1 MIPEKVHPV
10 TGEKYIEGKNKIIM
24 ESGVVLTPAEF
35 SATTMMPKEEVGALM
50 QEIAGREDRYRF
62 DYQYAHTTGVLRRFP
77 RKPKLPVKA
86 APAVEVETV
95 PAEKPEPVKKLQK
108 PKVQK
113 VVSVLMVIL
122 AVMSITGIM
131 SACMSAYHSTKTLQ
145 LFGRP
150 LFVGVITGTV
160 MVMFSSTAF
169 TAARWFW
176 QEKGF
181 VRLFSVIFL
190 LLGLMVIA
198 YSMLSTLTVNYN
210 SWSKVEEAEKSEV
223 VENSEEL
230 EAYEARVKLKT
241 EELNEAVATEKSLS
255 EEAEWWKN
263 RSWKRYDELSTEL
276 TEQRKRVTDVRSE
289 LSSLL
294 SSKPELASKV
304 TEEKEDVFKFLSG
317 FIKVQPKTLRLF
329 MQAVPAMFFDIIAPF
344 ALSCAIYLAEKRK
357 EEDTNV
363 TD

>member
-1 MIPEKVHPV
+1 MITEKVHPV

-24 ESGVVLTPAEF
+24 ESGVVLTPSEF
-35 SATTMMPKEEVGALM
+35 SQTTKMSKEEVGAVM
-50 QEIAGREDRYRF
+50 QELAGREDRYRF
-62 DYQYAHTTGVLRRFP
+62 DYKYALTTGVLRHFQK
-77 RKPKLPVKA
+77 KP
-86 APAVEVETV
+86 ETV
-95 PAEKPEPVKKLQK
+95 PAQQPKSVEKLQK
-108 PKVQK
+108 PKVQRK
-113 VVSVLMVIL
+113 LSVVLIIL
-122 AVMSITGIM
+122 AVMCITGLM

-150 LFVGVITGTV
+150 LFVGVISGTV

-181 VRLFSVIFL
+181 VRLFSVVFL
-190 LLGLMVIA
+190 LLGVMVIA
-198 YSMLSTLTVNYN
+198 YSMLSTLTINYTA
-210 SWSKVEEAEKSEV
+210 WSKVETEEKLET

-230 EAYEARVKLKT
+230 AAYEAQVKLKQ
-241 EELNEAVATEKSLS
+241 EELDEAVATEKAIS

-263 RSWKRYDELSTEL
+263 RSWKRYDELSADL
-276 TEQRKRVTDVRSE
+276 TEQRKRVTAIRSE

-357 EEDTNV
+357 EEDKNV
-363 TD
+363 

>member
-1 MIPEKVHPV
+1 MITEKVHPV

-24 ESGVVLTPAEF
+24 ESGVLLTPSEF
-35 SATTMMPKEEVGALM
+35 AQTTMMSKEEVGALM
-50 QEIAGREDRYRF
+50 QELAGREDRYRF
-62 DYQYAHTTGVLRRFP
+62 DYKYALTTGVLRHFQ
-77 RKPKLPVKA
+77 RK
-86 APAVEVETV
+86 VENV
-95 PAEKPEPVKKLQK
+95 PAKKPVSVEKLRK
-108 PKVQK
+108 PKVQRK
-113 VVSVLMVIL
+113 LSVVLIIL
-122 AVMSITGIM
+122 AVMCVTGIM

-150 LFVGVITGTV
+150 LFVGIITGTV

-181 VRLFSVIFL
+181 VRLFSVVFL

-198 YSMLSTLTVNYN
+198 YSMLSTLTVNYT
-210 SWSKVEEAEKSEV
+210 SWSKVETEEKLET

-230 EAYEARVKLKT
+230 AAYEAQVKLKQ
-241 EELNEAVATEKSLS
+241 EELDEAVATEKAIS

-263 RSWKRYDELSTEL
+263 RSWKRYDELSADL
-276 TEQRKRVTDVRSE
+276 SEQRKRVTAIRSE

-294 SSKPELASKV
+294 SSKPQLASKV
-304 TEEKEDVFKFLSG
+304 TEEKEDIFKFLSG

-357 EEDTNV
+357 EEDKNV
-363 TD
+363 

>member
-1 MIPEKVHPV
+1 MITEKVHPV

-24 ESGVVLTPAEF
+24 ESGVLLTPAEF
-35 SATTMMPKEEVGALM
+35 AGTTKMSKEEVGAVM
-50 QEIAGREDRYRF
+50 QELAGREDRYRF
-62 DYQYAHTTGVLRRFP
+62 DYKYALTTGVLRHFQ
-77 RKPKLPVKA
+77 RKVENVPTKKPVV
-86 APAVEVETV
+86 VE
-95 PAEKPEPVKKLQK
+95 KLQK
-108 PKVQK
+108 PKVHV
-113 VVSVLMVIL
+113 VVSVLLVIL
-122 AVMSITGIM
+122 AVMSITGIL

-150 LFVGVITGTV
+150 LFIGVITGTV

-181 VRLFSVIFL
+181 VRLFSVVFL

-198 YSMLSTLTVNYN
+198 YSMLSTLTINYT

-223 VENSEEL
+223 IENSEEL
-230 EAYEARVKLKT
+230 AAYEAQVKLKQ
-241 EELNEAVATEKSLS
+241 EELDEAVTTEKAIS

-263 RSWKRYDELSTEL
+263 RSWKRYDELSADL
-276 TEQRKRVTDVRSE
+276 SEQRKRVTAIRSE

-294 SSKPELASKV
+294 SSKPQLASKV

-357 EEDTNV
+357 EEDKNV
-363 TD
+363 

>member
-1 MIPEKVHPV
+1 MITEKVHPV

-24 ESGVVLTPAEF
+24 ESGIVLTPSEF
-35 SATTMMPKEEVGALM
+35 AATTMMPKEEVGAVM
-50 QEIAGREDRYRF
+50 QEMAGREDRYKF
-62 DYQYAHTTGVLRRFP
+62 DYKYALTTGVLRHFQK
-77 RKPKLPVKA
+77 KPENVQ
-86 APAVEVETV
+86 
-95 PAEKPEPVKKLQK
+95 AEKPEPVVKLQK
-108 PKVQK
+108 PKAQRK
-113 VVSVLMVIL
+113 LSVVLIIL
-122 AVMSITGIM
+122 AVMCVTGLM

-198 YSMLSTLTVNYN
+198 YSMLSTLTVNYT
-210 SWSKVEEAEKSEV
+210 SWSKVETEEKLET

-230 EAYEARVKLKT
+230 AAYEAQVKLKQ
-241 EELNEAVATEKSLS
+241 EELDEAVTTEKAIS

-263 RSWKRYDELSTEL
+263 RSWKRYDELSADL
-276 TEQRKRVTDVRSE
+276 SEQRKRVTTIRSE

-294 SSKPELASKV
+294 SSKPQLASKV

-363 TD
+363 

>member
-1 MIPEKVHPV
+1 MIAEKVHPV

-24 ESGVVLTPAEF
+24 ESGVLLTPSEF
-35 SATTMMPKEEVGALM
+35 AQTTMMSKEEVGAVM
-50 QEIAGREDRYRF
+50 QEMAGREDRYRF
-62 DYQYAHTTGVLRRFP
+62 DYKYALATGVLRHFQKKVEGNQ
-77 RKPKLPVKA
+77 RKLEEISPKSVG
-86 APAVEVETV
+86 
-95 PAEKPEPVKKLQK
+95 KLQK
-108 PKVQK
+108 PQVQRK
-113 VVSVLMVIL
+113 LSVVLIIL
-122 AVMSITGIM
+122 AVMCITGLM

-150 LFVGVITGTV
+150 LFVGIITGTV

-181 VRLFSVIFL
+181 VRLFSVVFL
-190 LLGLMVIA
+190 LLGIMVIA
-198 YSMLSTLTVNYN
+198 YSMLSTLTVNYTA
-210 SWSKVEEAEKSEV
+210 WSKVETEEKLET

-230 EAYEARVKLKT
+230 AAYEAQVKLKT
-241 EELNEAVATEKSLS
+241 EELDEAVATEKAIS

-263 RSWKRYDELSTEL
+263 RSWKRYDELSAEL
-276 TEQRKRVTDVRSE
+276 TEQRKRVTTIRSE

-294 SSKPELASKV
+294 SSKPQLASKV

-357 EEDTNV
+357 EEEQNAKTE
-363 TD
+363 

>member
-1 MIPEKVHPV
+1 MITEKVHPV

-24 ESGVVLTPAEF
+24 ESGVLITPAEF
-35 SATTMMPKEEVGALM
+35 AETTMMSKEEVGALM
-50 QEIAGREDRYRF
+50 QELAGREDRYRF
-62 DYQYAHTTGVLRRFP
+62 DYKYALTTGVLRHFQK
-77 RKPKLPVKA
+77 KP
-86 APAVEVETV
+86 ETV
-95 PAEKPEPVKKLQK
+95 PAQKPAFVAKLQK
-108 PKVQK
+108 PMVQRK
-113 VVSVLMVIL
+113 LSVVLIIL
-122 AVMSITGIM
+122 TVMCITGLM

-181 VRLFSVIFL
+181 VRLFSVVFL

-198 YSMLSTLTVNYN
+198 YSMLSTLTVNYTA
-210 SWSKVEEAEKSEV
+210 WSKVETEEKLET

-230 EAYEARVKLKT
+230 AAYEAQVKLKQ
-241 EELNEAVATEKSLS
+241 EELDEAVATEKAIS

-263 RSWKRYDELSTEL
+263 RSWKRYDELSADL
-276 TEQRKRVTDVRSE
+276 SEQRKRVTDIRSE

-294 SSKPELASKV
+294 SSKPQLASKV

-357 EEDTNV
+357 EEDENV
-363 TD
+363 

>member
-1 MIPEKVHPV
+1 MITEKVHPV

-24 ESGVVLTPAEF
+24 ESGVLLTPAEF
-35 SATTMMPKEEVGALM
+35 AKTTMMSKEEVGAVM
-50 QEIAGREDRYRF
+50 QELAGREDRYRF
-62 DYQYAHTTGVLRRFP
+62 DYKYALTTGVLRHFQ
-77 RKPKLPVKA
+77 RK
-86 APAVEVETV
+86 VENV
-95 PAEKPEPVKKLQK
+95 PAKEPVVVEKLQK
-108 PKVQK
+108 PKVQRK
-113 VVSVLMVIL
+113 LSVVLIIL
-122 AVMSITGIM
+122 AVMCITGIM

-181 VRLFSVIFL
+181 VRLFSVVFL
-190 LLGLMVIA
+190 LLGLTVIA
-198 YSMLSTLTVNYN
+198 YSMLSTLTINYT

-230 EAYEARVKLKT
+230 AAYEAQVKLKT
-241 EELNEAVATEKSLS
+241 EELNEAMATEKSLS

-263 RSWKRYDELSTEL
+263 RSWKRYDELSAEL
-276 TEQRKRVTDVRSE
+276 TEQRKRVTVIRSE

-294 SSKPELASKV
+294 SSKPQLASKV

-357 EEDTNV
+357 EEDKNV
-363 TD
+363 

>member
-1 MIPEKVHPV
+1 MITEKVHPV

-24 ESGVVLTPAEF
+24 ESGIVLTPSEF
-35 SATTMMPKEEVGALM
+35 AQTTMMNKEEVGALM
-50 QEIAGREDRYRF
+50 QELSEREDRYRF
-62 DYQYAHTTGVLRRFP
+62 DYKYALTTGVLRHFQKKP
-77 RKPKLPVKA
+77 EIVPAQKPKS
-86 APAVEVETV
+86 VE
-95 PAEKPEPVKKLQK
+95 KLQK

-113 VVSVLMVIL
+113 KLSVVLIIL
-122 AVMSITGIM
+122 AVMCITGLM

-181 VRLFSVIFL
+181 VRLFSVVFL

-198 YSMLSTLTVNYN
+198 YSMLSTLTVNYTA
-210 SWSKVEEAEKSEV
+210 WSKVETEEKLET

-230 EAYEARVKLKT
+230 AAYEAQVKLKQ
-241 EELNEAVATEKSLS
+241 EELDEAVATEKAIS

-263 RSWKRYDELSTEL
+263 RSWKRYDELSADL
-276 TEQRKRVTDVRSE
+276 SEQRKRVTAIRSE

-294 SSKPELASKV
+294 SSKPQLASKV

-357 EEDTNV
+357 EEDKNV
-363 TD
+363 

>member
-1 MIPEKVHPV
+1 MISEKVHPV

-24 ESGVVLTPAEF
+24 ESGVLLTPAEF
-35 SATTMMPKEEVGALM
+35 AQTTMMSKEEVGALM
-50 QEIAGREDRYRF
+50 QELAGREDRYRF
-62 DYQYAHTTGVLRRFP
+62 DYKYALTTGVLRHFQ
-77 RKPKLPVKA
+77 K
-86 APAVEVETV
+86 
-95 PAEKPEPVKKLQK
+95 KPEGNQGKIAEISPKSVEKLQK
-108 PKVQK
+108 PKVQRK
-113 VVSVLMVIL
+113 LSVVSIIL
-122 AVMSITGIM
+122 AVMCVTGLM

-181 VRLFSVIFL
+181 VRLFSVVFL
-190 LLGLMVIA
+190 LLGIMVIA
-198 YSMLSTLTVNYN
+198 YSMLSTLTVNYTA
-210 SWSKVEEAEKSEV
+210 WSKVETEEKLET

-230 EAYEARVKLKT
+230 AAYEAQVKLKQ
-241 EELNEAVATEKSLS
+241 EELDEAVATEKAIS

-263 RSWKRYDELSTEL
+263 RSWKRYDELSADL
-276 TEQRKRVTDVRSE
+276 SEQRKRVTAIRGE

-294 SSKPELASKV
+294 SSKPQLASKV

-357 EEDTNV
+357 EEDKNV
-363 TD
+363 

>member
-1 MIPEKVHPV
+1 MITEKVHPV
-10 TGEKYIEGKNKIIM
+10 TGEKYIEGKNKIVM

-35 SATTMMPKEEVGALM
+35 AQTTVMPKEEVGALM
-50 QEIAGREDRYRF
+50 QELAGHEDRYRF
-62 DYQYAHTTGVLRRFP
+62 DYKYALTTGILRHFQKKAEGNQGKTAENFP
-77 RKPKLPVKA
+77 KSV
-86 APAVEVETV
+86 V
-95 PAEKPEPVKKLQK
+95 KLQK
-108 PKVQK
+108 PKIQRK
-113 VVSVLMVIL
+113 LSVVLIIL
-122 AVMSITGIM
+122 AVMCVTGVM

-150 LFVGVITGTV
+150 LFVGIITGTV

-181 VRLFSVIFL
+181 VRLFSVVFL

-198 YSMLSTLTVNYN
+198 YSMLSTLTVNYT
-210 SWSKVEEAEKSEV
+210 SWSKVETEEKLET

-230 EAYEARVKLKT
+230 AAYEAQVKLKT
-241 EELNEAVATEKSLS
+241 EELDEAVATEKSLT

-263 RSWKRYDELSTEL
+263 RSWKRYDELSAEL
-276 TEQRKRVTDVRSE
+276 TGQRKRVTAIRGE

-294 SSKPELASKV
+294 SSKPQLASKV

-357 EEDTNV
+357 EE
-363 TD
+363 

>member
-1 MIPEKVHPV
+1 MITEKVHPV

-24 ESGVVLTPAEF
+24 ESGVLLTPSEFAE
-35 SATTMMPKEEVGALM
+35 TTMMSKEEVGALM
-50 QEIAGREDRYRF
+50 QELSEREDRYRF
-62 DYQYAHTTGVLRRFP
+62 DYKYALTTGVLRHFQK
-77 RKPKLPVKA
+77 KPEGNQGKTAEISPNF
-86 APAVEVETV
+86 
-95 PAEKPEPVKKLQK
+95 AEKLQNRTKKPAK
-108 PKVQK
+108 KVIS
-113 VVSVLMVIL
+113 VVTIIL
-122 AVMSITGIM
+122 AVMCITGLM

-150 LFVGVITGTV
+150 LFVGIITGTV

-181 VRLFSVIFL
+181 VRMFSVVFL

-198 YSMLSTLTVNYN
+198 YSMLSTLTINYT

-230 EAYEARVKLKT
+230 AAYEAQDKLKQ
-241 EELNEAVATEKSLS
+241 EELDEAVTTEKSIS
-255 EEAEWWKN
+255 EEAKWWKN
-263 RSWKRYDELSTEL
+263 RSWKRYDELSAEL
-276 TEQRKRVTDVRSE
+276 TEQRKRVTAIRSE

-294 SSKPELASKV
+294 SSKPQLASKV

-357 EEDTNV
+357 EEDENV
-363 TD
+363 

>member
-1 MIPEKVHPV
+1 MITEKVHPV

-24 ESGVVLTPAEF
+24 ESGVLITPSEF
-35 SATTMMPKEEVGALM
+35 AQTTMMSKEEVGAFM
-50 QEIAGREDRYRF
+50 QELSEREDRYRF
-62 DYQYAHTTGVLRRFP
+62 DYKYALTTGVLRHFQK
-77 RKPKLPVKA
+77 KP
-86 APAVEVETV
+86 ETV
-95 PAEKPEPVKKLQK
+95 PAQKPAFVAKLQK
-108 PKVQK
+108 PMVQRK
-113 VVSVLMVIL
+113 LSVVLIIL
-122 AVMSITGIM
+122 AVMCITGLM

-150 LFVGVITGTV
+150 LFVGIITGTV

-181 VRLFSVIFL
+181 VRLFSVVFL

-198 YSMLSTLTVNYN
+198 YSMLSTLTVNYTA
-210 SWSKVEEAEKSEV
+210 WSKVETEEKLET

-230 EAYEARVKLKT
+230 AAYEAQVKLKT
-241 EELNEAVATEKSLS
+241 EELDEAVATEKAIS

-263 RSWKRYDELSTEL
+263 RSWKRYDELSAEL
-276 TEQRKRVTDVRSE
+276 TEQRKRVTAIRSE

-294 SSKPELASKV
+294 SAKPQLASKV

-357 EEDTNV
+357 EEDKNV
-363 TD
+363 

>member
-1 MIPEKVHPV
+1 MITEKVHPV

-24 ESGVVLTPAEF
+24 ESGIVLTPAEF
-35 SATTMMPKEEVGALM
+35 AMTTKMSEEEVGACM
-50 QEIAGREDRYRF
+50 QELSEHEDRYRF
-62 DYQYAHTTGVLRRFP
+62 DYKYALTTGVLRHFQ
-77 RKPKLPVKA
+77 KKA
-86 APAVEVETV
+86 ENVM
-95 PAEKPEPVKKLQK
+95 AEKPKPVVKMQK
-108 PKVQK
+108 PKVQRK
-113 VVSVLMVIL
+113 LSVVLIIL
-122 AVMSITGIM
+122 AVMCITGIM

-150 LFVGVITGTV
+150 LFVGLITGTV

-181 VRLFSVIFL
+181 VRLFSVVFL

-198 YSMLSTLTVNYN
+198 YSMLSTLTVNYTA
-210 SWSKVEEAEKSEV
+210 WSKVETEEKLEV

-230 EAYEARVKLKT
+230 AAYEAQVKLKQ
-241 EELNEAVATEKSLS
+241 EELDEAVTTEKAIS

-263 RSWKRYDELSTEL
+263 RSWKRYDELSADL
-276 TEQRKRVTDVRSE
+276 SEQRKRVTVIRGE

-357 EEDTNV
+357 EEDENV
-363 TD
+363 

>member
-1 MIPEKVHPV
+1 MITEKVHPV

-24 ESGVVLTPAEF
+24 ESGIVLTPAEF
-35 SATTMMPKEEVGALM
+35 ATTTMMSKEEVGAVM
-50 QEIAGREDRYRF
+50 QELSEREDRYRF
-62 DYQYAHTTGVLRRFP
+62 DYKYALTTGVLRHFQ
-77 RKPKLPVKA
+77 K
-86 APAVEVETV
+86 
-95 PAEKPEPVKKLQK
+95 KPEGNQGKTAEISPKSVIKLQK
-108 PKVQK
+108 PKVQRK
-113 VVSVLMVIL
+113 LSVVLIIL
-122 AVMSITGIM
+122 AVMSVTGIM

-150 LFVGVITGTV
+150 LFVGIITGTV

-181 VRLFSVIFL
+181 VRLFSVVFL

-198 YSMLSTLTVNYN
+198 YSMLSTLTINYTA
-210 SWSKVEEAEKSEV
+210 WSKVETEEKLET

-230 EAYEARVKLKT
+230 AAYEAQVKLKQ
-241 EELNEAVATEKSLS
+241 EELDEAVATEKAIS

-263 RSWKRYDELSTEL
+263 RSWKRYDELSADL
-276 TEQRKRVTDVRSE
+276 TGQRKRVTAIRSE

-294 SSKPELASKV
+294 SSKPQLASKV

-357 EEDTNV
+357 EEDENV
-363 TD
+363 

>member
-77 RKPKLPVKA
+77 RKPKLPVKT

-95 PAEKPEPVKKLQK
+95 PAEKPEPVEKLQK
-108 PKVQK
+108 EPVQK
-113 VVSVLMVIL
+113 AASVVTVIL
-122 AVMSITGIM
+122 VVMCFVGIM

-145 LFGRP
+145 IFGRP
-150 LFVGVITGTV
+150 LPVGIITGTV

-176 QEKGF
+176 KEKGF
-181 VRLFSVIFL
+181 VRFFAVVFL
-190 LLGLMVIA
+190 LLGVMVIA
-198 YSMLSTLTVNYN
+198 YSMLSTLTVNYT

-223 VENSEEL
+223 AENSEEL
-230 EAYEARVKLKT
+230 KAYETQIGLKQAELDELVNEQARL
-241 EELNEAVATEKSLS
+241 EK
-255 EEAEWWKN
+255 EAEWWKN
-263 RSWKRYDELSTEL
+263 RSWNRYDELSSQIAEN
-276 TEQRKRVTDVRSE
+276 RKAVSQARSE
-289 LSSLL
+289 LTSLIASKPQV
-294 SSKPELASKV
+294 SSKV
-304 TEEKEDVFKFLSG
+304 VEEKEDVFTFLAG

-363 TD
+363 

>member
-1 MIPEKVHPV
+1 MITEKVHPV

-24 ESGVVLTPAEF
+24 ESGIVLTPAEF
-35 SATTMMPKEEVGALM
+35 AETTMMSKVEVGALM
-50 QEIAGREDRYRF
+50 QELAGREDRYRF
-62 DYQYAHTTGVLRRFP
+62 DYKYALTTGVLRHFQ
-77 RKPKLPVKA
+77 K
-86 APAVEVETV
+86 
-95 PAEKPEPVKKLQK
+95 KPEGNQGKTAEISPKSVVKLQK
-108 PKVQK
+108 PKVRRK
-113 VVSVLMVIL
+113 LSVVLIIL
-122 AVMSITGIM
+122 AVMCITGLM

-150 LFVGVITGTV
+150 LFVGIITGTV

-181 VRLFSVIFL
+181 VRLFSVVFL

-198 YSMLSTLTVNYN
+198 YSMLSTLTVNYT
-210 SWSKVEEAEKSEV
+210 SWSKVETEEKLET

-230 EAYEARVKLKT
+230 AAYEAQVKLKQ
-241 EELNEAVATEKSLS
+241 EELDEAVATEKAIS

-263 RSWKRYDELSTEL
+263 RSWKRYDELSADL
-276 TEQRKRVTDVRSE
+276 SEQRKRVTAIRGE

-294 SSKPELASKV
+294 SSKPQLASKV

-357 EEDTNV
+357 EEDKNV

>member
-1 MIPEKVHPV
+1 MITEKVHPV
-10 TGEKYIEGKNKIIM
+10 TGEKYIEGKNKIVM

-35 SATTMMPKEEVGALM
+35 AETTMMSKEEVGALM
-50 QEIAGREDRYRF
+50 QELSEREDRYRF
-62 DYQYAHTTGVLRRFP
+62 DYKYALTTGILRHFQ
-77 RKPKLPVKA
+77 RK
-86 APAVEVETV
+86 VETV
-95 PAEKPEPVKKLQK
+95 PAKKPESVEKLQE
-108 PKVQK
+108 PKVRT
-113 VVSVLMVIL
+113 VVSVLTVIL
-122 AVMSITGIM
+122 AVMSITGIL
-131 SACMSAYHSTKTLQ
+131 SAGMSAYHSTKTLQ
-145 LFGRP
+145 YFGRP
-150 LFVGVITGTV
+150 LFVGIITGTV

-181 VRLFSVIFL
+181 VRLFSVVFL

-198 YSMLSTLTVNYN
+198 YSMLSTLTINYT

-230 EAYEARVKLKT
+230 AAYEAQVKLKT
-241 EELNEAVATEKSLS
+241 EELDEAVATEKSLT

-263 RSWKRYDELSTEL
+263 RSWKRYDELSAEL
-276 TEQRKRVTDVRSE
+276 TEQRKRVTVIRSE

-294 SSKPELASKV
+294 SSKPQLASKV
-304 TEEKEDVFKFLSG
+304 IEEKEDVFKFLSG

-357 EEDTNV
+357 EEK
-363 TD
+363 

>member
-1 MIPEKVHPV
+1 MIIEKVHPV

-35 SATTMMPKEEVGALM
+35 AMTTKMSEEEVGACM
-50 QEIAGREDRYRF
+50 QELSEHEDRYRF
-62 DYQYAHTTGVLRRFP
+62 DYKYALTTGVLRHFQ
-77 RKPKLPVKA
+77 K
-86 APAVEVETV
+86 
-95 PAEKPEPVKKLQK
+95 KPEGNQGKTVEISPKSVVKLQK
-108 PKVQK
+108 PKVQRK
-113 VVSVLMVIL
+113 LSVVLIIL
-122 AVMSITGIM
+122 AVMCVTGLM

-181 VRLFSVIFL
+181 VRLFSVVFL

-198 YSMLSTLTVNYN
+198 YSMLSTLTVNYT
-210 SWSKVEEAEKSEV
+210 SWSKVETEEKLET

-230 EAYEARVKLKT
+230 AAYEAQVKLKQ
-241 EELNEAVATEKSLS
+241 EELDEAVATEKAIS

-263 RSWKRYDELSTEL
+263 RSWKRYDELSADL
-276 TEQRKRVTDVRSE
+276 SAQRKRVTAIRNE

-294 SSKPELASKV
+294 SSKPQLASKV

-317 FIKVQPKTLRLF
+317 FIRVQPKTLRLF

-357 EEDTNV
+357 EEDKNV
-363 TD
+363 

>member
-1 MIPEKVHPV
+1 MITEKVHPV

-24 ESGVVLTPAEF
+24 ESGIVLTPSEF
-35 SATTMMPKEEVGALM
+35 AQTTMMNKEEVGAVM
-50 QEIAGREDRYRF
+50 QELSEREDRYRF
-62 DYQYAHTTGVLRRFP
+62 DYKYALTTGVLRHFQK
-77 RKPKLPVKA
+77 KP
-86 APAVEVETV
+86 EIV
-95 PAEKPEPVKKLQK
+95 PAEQPKSVEKLQK
-108 PKVQK
+108 PKVQRK
-113 VVSVLMVIL
+113 LSVVLIIL
-122 AVMSITGIM
+122 TVMCITGLM

-150 LFVGVITGTV
+150 LFVGMITGTV

-181 VRLFSVIFL
+181 VRLFSVVFL

-198 YSMLSTLTVNYN
+198 YSMLSTLTVNYTA
-210 SWSKVEEAEKSEV
+210 WSKVETEEKLET

-230 EAYEARVKLKT
+230 AAYEAQVKLKQ
-241 EELNEAVATEKSLS
+241 EELDEAVATEKAIS

-263 RSWKRYDELSTEL
+263 RSWKRYDELSADL
-276 TEQRKRVTDVRSE
+276 SEQRKRVTAIRSE

-294 SSKPELASKV
+294 SSKPQLASKV

-357 EEDTNV
+357 EEDKNV
-363 TD
+363 

>member
-1 MIPEKVHPV
+1 MITEKVHPV
-10 TGEKYIEGKNKIIM
+10 TGEKYIEGKNKVIM
-24 ESGVVLTPAEF
+24 ESGIVLTPSEF
-35 SATTMMPKEEVGALM
+35 AQTTMMSKEEVGALM
-50 QEIAGREDRYRF
+50 QELSEREDRYRF
-62 DYQYAHTTGVLRRFP
+62 DYKYALTTGVLRHFQ
-77 RKPKLPVKA
+77 K
-86 APAVEVETV
+86 
-95 PAEKPEPVKKLQK
+95 KPEGNQGKTAENFPKSVEELQK
-108 PKVQK
+108 PKVQRK
-113 VVSVLMVIL
+113 LSVVLIIL
-122 AVMSITGIM
+122 AVMCITGLM

-150 LFVGVITGTV
+150 LFVGIITGTV

-181 VRLFSVIFL
+181 VRLFSVVFL
-190 LLGLMVIA
+190 LLGVMVIA
-198 YSMLSTLTVNYN
+198 YSMLSTLTVNYTA
-210 SWSKVEEAEKSEV
+210 WSKVETEEKLET

-230 EAYEARVKLKT
+230 AAYEAQVKLKQ
-241 EELNEAVATEKSLS
+241 EELDEAVATEKAIS

-263 RSWKRYDELSTEL
+263 RSWKRYDELSADL
-276 TEQRKRVTDVRSE
+276 SEQRKRVMAIRSE

-294 SSKPELASKV
+294 SSKPQLASKV

-357 EEDTNV
+357 EEDKNV
-363 TD
+363 

>member
-1 MIPEKVHPV
+1 
-10 TGEKYIEGKNKIIM
+10 
-24 ESGVVLTPAEF
+24 
-35 SATTMMPKEEVGALM
+35 
-50 QEIAGREDRYRF
+50 
-62 DYQYAHTTGVLRRFP
+62 
-77 RKPKLPVKA
+77 
-86 APAVEVETV
+86 
-95 PAEKPEPVKKLQK
+95 
-108 PKVQK
+108 
-113 VVSVLMVIL
+113 
-122 AVMSITGIM
+122 
-131 SACMSAYHSTKTLQ
+131 MSAYHSTKTLQ

-181 VRLFSVIFL
+181 VRLFSVVFL

-198 YSMLSTLTVNYN
+198 YSMLSTLTVNYTA
-210 SWSKVEEAEKSEV
+210 WSKVETEEKLET

-230 EAYEARVKLKT
+230 AAYEAQVKLKT
-241 EELNEAVATEKSLS
+241 EELNEATATEKAIS

-263 RSWKRYDELSTEL
+263 RSWKRYDELSADL
-276 TEQRKRVTDVRSE
+276 SEQRKKVSTIRSE

-294 SSKPELASKV
+294 SSKPQLASKV
-304 TEEKEDVFKFLSG
+304 TEEKEDVFKFLAG

-357 EEDTNV
+357 KEDSNV

>member
-1 MIPEKVHPV
+1 MITEKVHPV

-35 SATTMMPKEEVGALM
+35 AMTTKMSEDEVGAVM
-50 QEIAGREDRYRF
+50 QELSESEDRYRF
-62 DYQYAHTTGVLRRFP
+62 DYKYALTTGVLRHFQK
-77 RKPKLPVKA
+77 KP
-86 APAVEVETV
+86 ENV
-95 PAEKPEPVKKLQK
+95 PAQQPKPVVKLQK
-108 PKVQK
+108 PKVQRK
-113 VVSVLMVIL
+113 LSVVLIIL
-122 AVMSITGIM
+122 AVMCVTGIM

-150 LFVGVITGTV
+150 LFVGLITGTV

-190 LLGLMVIA
+190 LLGIMVIA
-198 YSMLSTLTVNYN
+198 YSMLSTLTVNYTA
-210 SWSKVEEAEKSEV
+210 WSKVETEEKLET

-230 EAYEARVKLKT
+230 AAYEAQVKLKT
-241 EELNEAVATEKSLS
+241 EELDEAVATEKAIS

-263 RSWKRYDELSTEL
+263 RSWKRYDELSSDL
-276 TEQRKRVTDVRSE
+276 SEQRKRVTVVRSE

-294 SSKPELASKV
+294 SSKPQLASKV

-357 EEDTNV
+357 EEDKNV
-363 TD
+363 

>member
-1 MIPEKVHPV
+1 MITEKVHPV

-35 SATTMMPKEEVGALM
+35 AQTTMMSKEEVGALM
-50 QEIAGREDRYRF
+50 QELAGREDRYRF
-62 DYQYAHTTGVLRRFP
+62 DYKYALTTGVLRHFQ
-77 RKPKLPVKA
+77 K
-86 APAVEVETV
+86 
-95 PAEKPEPVKKLQK
+95 KPEGNQGKITENFPKSVEKLQK

-113 VVSVLMVIL
+113 KLSVVLIIL
-122 AVMSITGIM
+122 AVMCITGLM

-150 LFVGVITGTV
+150 LFVGIITGTV

-181 VRLFSVIFL
+181 VRLFSVVFL

-198 YSMLSTLTVNYN
+198 YSMLSTLTVNYT
-210 SWSKVEEAEKSEV
+210 SWSKVETEEKLET

-230 EAYEARVKLKT
+230 AAYEAQVKLKQ
-241 EELNEAVATEKSLS
+241 EELDEAVTTEKAIS

-263 RSWKRYDELSTEL
+263 RSWKRYDELSADL
-276 TEQRKRVTDVRSE
+276 SEQRKRVTAIRSE

-294 SSKPELASKV
+294 SSKPQLASKV

-357 EEDTNV
+357 EEDKNV
-363 TD
+363 

>member
-1 MIPEKVHPV
+1 MITEKVHPV

-24 ESGVVLTPAEF
+24 ESGLVLTPSEF
-35 SATTMMPKEEVGALM
+35 AQSTMMSKEEAGALM
-50 QEIAGREDRYRF
+50 QELSEREDRYRF
-62 DYQYAHTTGVLRRFP
+62 DYKYALTTGILRHFQK
-77 RKPKLPVKA
+77 KP
-86 APAVEVETV
+86 ENV
-95 PAEKPEPVKKLQK
+95 PAKKPESVVKLQK

-113 VVSVLMVIL
+113 KASVVMIIL
-122 AVMSITGIM
+122 LVMCITGIM

-150 LFVGVITGTV
+150 LFVGIVTGTV

-181 VRLFSVIFL
+181 VRLFSIVFL

-198 YSMLSTLTVNYN
+198 YSMLSTLTVNYT

-230 EAYEARVKLKT
+230 AAYEARVKLKT
-241 EELNEAVATEKSLS
+241 EELNEAVATEKAIS

-263 RSWKRYDELSTEL
+263 RSWKRYDELLAEL
-276 TEQRKRVTDVRSE
+276 TEQRKRVTAIRGE

-357 EEDTNV
+357 EEDKNV
-363 TD
+363 

>member
-1 MIPEKVHPV
+1 MINEKVHPV

-24 ESGVVLTPAEF
+24 ESGVLLTPAEF
-35 SATTMMPKEEVGALM
+35 AKTTMMSKEEVGALM
-50 QEIAGREDRYRF
+50 QELSEREDRYRF
-62 DYQYAHTTGVLRRFP
+62 DYKYALTTGVLRHFQ
-77 RKPKLPVKA
+77 RK
-86 APAVEVETV
+86 VENV
-95 PAEKPEPVKKLQK
+95 PAKKPVVVEKLQK
-108 PKVQK
+108 PKVHT
-113 VVSVLMVIL
+113 VVSVLLVIL
-122 AVMSITGIM
+122 AVMSITGIL

-145 LFGRP
+145 YFGRP
-150 LFVGVITGTV
+150 LFVGIITGTV

-181 VRLFSVIFL
+181 VRLFSVVFL

-198 YSMLSTLTVNYN
+198 YSMLSTLTINYT

-230 EAYEARVKLKT
+230 AAYEAQVKLKQ
-241 EELNEAVATEKSLS
+241 EELDEAMTTEKSLS

-263 RSWKRYDELSTEL
+263 RSWKRYDELSAEL
-276 TEQRKRVTDVRSE
+276 TEQRKRVTVIRSE

-294 SSKPELASKV
+294 SSKPQLASKV

-357 EEDTNV
+357 EEDKNV
-363 TD
+363 

>member
-1 MIPEKVHPV
+1 MITEKVHPV
-10 TGEKYIEGKNKIIM
+10 TGEKYIEGKNKIVM

-35 SATTMMPKEEVGALM
+35 AQTTMMSKEEVGALM
-50 QEIAGREDRYRF
+50 QELSEREDRYRF
-62 DYQYAHTTGVLRRFP
+62 DYKYALTTGILRHFQKKAEGNQGKTAENFP
-77 RKPKLPVKA
+77 KSV
-86 APAVEVETV
+86 V
-95 PAEKPEPVKKLQK
+95 KLQK
-108 PKVQK
+108 PKVQRK
-113 VVSVLMVIL
+113 LSVVLIIL
-122 AVMSITGIM
+122 AVMCVTGVM

-150 LFVGVITGTV
+150 LFVGIITGTV

-181 VRLFSVIFL
+181 VRLFSVVFL

-198 YSMLSTLTVNYN
+198 YSMLSTLTINYT
-210 SWSKVEEAEKSEV
+210 SWLKVETEEKLET

-230 EAYEARVKLKT
+230 AAYEAQVKLKT
-241 EELNEAVATEKSLS
+241 EELDEAVTTEKSLT

-263 RSWKRYDELSTEL
+263 RSWKRYDELSADLST
-276 TEQRKRVTDVRSE
+276 QRKRVTAIRSE

-294 SSKPELASKV
+294 SSKPQLASKV

-357 EEDTNV
+357 EE
-363 TD
+363 

>member
-1 MIPEKVHPV
+1 MITEKVHPV
-10 TGEKYIEGKNKIIM
+10 TGEKYIEGKNKIVM

-35 SATTMMPKEEVGALM
+35 AQTTVMPKEEVGALM
-50 QEIAGREDRYRF
+50 QELAGREDRYRF
-62 DYQYAHTTGVLRRFP
+62 DYKYALTTGILRHFQKKAEGNQGKTAENFP
-77 RKPKLPVKA
+77 KS
-86 APAVEVETV
+86 VE
-95 PAEKPEPVKKLQK
+95 KLQK
-108 PKVQK
+108 PKVQRK
-113 VVSVLMVIL
+113 LSVVLIIL
-122 AVMSITGIM
+122 AVMCVTGVM

-150 LFVGVITGTV
+150 LFVGIITGTV

-181 VRLFSVIFL
+181 VRLFSVVFL

-198 YSMLSTLTVNYN
+198 YSMLSTLTVNYT
-210 SWSKVEEAEKSEV
+210 SWSKVETEEKLET

-230 EAYEARVKLKT
+230 AAYEAQVKLKT
-241 EELNEAVATEKSLS
+241 EELDEAVATEKSLT

-263 RSWKRYDELSTEL
+263 RSWKRYDELSAEL
-276 TEQRKRVTDVRSE
+276 TGQRKRVTAIRGE

-294 SSKPELASKV
+294 SSKPQLASKV

-344 ALSCAIYLAEKRK
+344 ALSCAIYLAERRK
-357 EEDTNV
+357 EE
-363 TD
+363 

>member
-1 MIPEKVHPV
+1 MINEKVHPV

-24 ESGVVLTPAEF
+24 ESGILLTPAEF
-35 SATTMMPKEEVGALM
+35 AQTAMMSKEEVGAFM
-50 QEIAGREDRYRF
+50 QELAGREDRYRF
-62 DYQYAHTTGVLRRFP
+62 DYKYARTKGVLRHFQRKSEP
-77 RKPKLPVKA
+77 VHKTEPEIIEEQPKPKARK
-86 APAVEVETV
+86 T
-95 PAEKPEPVKKLQK
+95 
-108 PKVQK
+108 
-113 VVSVLMVIL
+113 VSVLLVIL

-198 YSMLSTLTVNYN
+198 YSMLSTLTVNYTA
-210 SWSKVEEAEKSEV
+210 WSKVEEAEKSEV

-241 EELNEAVATEKSLS
+241 EELNEAVATEKSLT

-263 RSWKRYDELSTEL
+263 RSWKRYDELSAEL
-276 TEQRKRVTDVRSE
+276 TEQRKRVTAVRSE

-294 SSKPELASKV
+294 SSKPQLASKV

-357 EEDTNV
+357 EEDKNV

>member
-1 MIPEKVHPV
+1 MITEKVHPV
-10 TGEKYIEGKNKIIM
+10 TGEKYIEGKNKIVM

-35 SATTMMPKEEVGALM
+35 ATTTVMSKEEVGALM
-50 QEIAGREDRYRF
+50 QELSEREDRYRF
-62 DYQYAHTTGVLRRFP
+62 DYKYALTTGILRHFQKKAEGNQGKTAENFP
-77 RKPKLPVKA
+77 KSVI
-86 APAVEVETV
+86 
-95 PAEKPEPVKKLQK
+95 KLQK
-108 PKVQK
+108 PKVQRK
-113 VVSVLMVIL
+113 LSVVLIIL
-122 AVMSITGIM
+122 AVMCVTGIM

-150 LFVGVITGTV
+150 LFVGIITGTV

-181 VRLFSVIFL
+181 VRLFSVVFL

-198 YSMLSTLTVNYN
+198 YSMLSTLTINYT
-210 SWSKVEEAEKSEV
+210 SWSKVETEEKLETV
-223 VENSEEL
+223 KNSEEL
-230 EAYEARVKLKT
+230 LAYEAQVKLKT
-241 EELNEAVATEKSLS
+241 EELDEAVATEKSLT

-263 RSWKRYDELSTEL
+263 RSWKRYDELSAEL
-276 TEQRKRVTDVRSE
+276 TGQRKRVTAIHSE

-294 SSKPELASKV
+294 SSKPQLASKV

-357 EEDTNV
+357 EE
-363 TD
+363 

>member
-1 MIPEKVHPV
+1 MITEKVHPV

-35 SATTMMPKEEVGALM
+35 AETTVMSKEEVGALM
-50 QEIAGREDRYRF
+50 QELAGREDRYRF
-62 DYQYAHTTGVLRRFP
+62 DYKYALTTGVLRHFQK
-77 RKPKLPVKA
+77 KP
-86 APAVEVETV
+86 ETV
-95 PAEKPEPVKKLQK
+95 PAEQPKSVEKLQK

-113 VVSVLMVIL
+113 KLSVVLIIL
-122 AVMSITGIM
+122 AVMCITGLM

-150 LFVGVITGTV
+150 LFVGIITGTV

-181 VRLFSVIFL
+181 VRLFSVVFL
-190 LLGLMVIA
+190 LLGIMVIA
-198 YSMLSTLTVNYN
+198 YSMLSTLTVNYT
-210 SWSKVEEAEKSEV
+210 SWSKVETEEKLET

-230 EAYEARVKLKT
+230 AAYEAQVKLKQ
-241 EELNEAVATEKSLS
+241 EELDEAVATEKAIS

-263 RSWKRYDELSTEL
+263 RSWKRYDELSADL
-276 TEQRKRVTDVRSE
+276 SEQRKRVTAIRSE

-294 SSKPELASKV
+294 SSKPQLASKV

-357 EEDTNV
+357 EEDKDV